1 MKNTSPTA
9 ILLNVGHLMDHW
21 VLAAFAYTWFQI
33 AAAWGTQWT
42 ELTPYNFGAT
52 FMFGTGSILAG
63 RLGDLWGRRIM
74 MIIFFAGMGV
84 SCLLI
89 AVCSTPWQIGT
100 ALTLMGA
107 FASIYHPVGIPMLVQ
122 NTRTPGLAIGIN
134 GLAGN
139 LGIALAAV
147 STGLLVKYFGW
158 RTAFMVPGA
167 LALLTGAVFARY
179 APREQDAPARRAQ
192 THVHLPR
199 HLAVRT
205 FAVMVASATTGS
217 LIFNFTT
224 NGNAQLMA
232 ERFDG
237 LISDPAILGA
247 LLAGIYTLAA
257 FAQVVV
263 GRLID
268 RVPVKPLFLAI
279 VASQV
284 VVFALASGS
293 SGWLW
298 YAATIGCMITVFGSI
313 PFNDA
318 MVVRYIDDS
327 MRSRVSGT
335 RIAVSFGIS
344 SLAVYLLGPLVKS
357 AGFSVL
363 LMGMAGI
370 AAVTTSIVMLLPGEA
385 RMNAGLADTRV
396 ALPE

>member
-1 MKNTSPTA
+1 MFSIRGGFDQHSVADRRSTDCARRVFLDLSP
-9 ILLNVGHLMDHW
+9 GRHSD
-21 VLAAFAYTWFQI
+21 
-33 AAAWGTQWT
+33 
-42 ELTPYNFGAT
+42 
-52 FMFGTGSILAG
+52 AG
-63 RLGDLWGRRIM
+63 
-74 MIIFFAGMGV
+74 
-84 SCLLI
+84 
-89 AVCSTPWQIGT
+89 
-100 ALTLMGA
+100 
-107 FASIYHPVGIPMLVQ
+107 Q
-122 NTRTPGLAIGIN
+122 NTRTPGTAIGIN
-134 GLAGN
+134 GTAGN

-284 VVFALASGS
+284 VVFALRLRQQRMA
-293 SGWLW
+293 L
-298 YAATIGCMITVFGSI
+298 
-313 PFNDA
+313 
-318 MVVRYIDDS
+318 VRRDHRLHDH
-327 MRSRVSGT
+327 
-335 RIAVSFGIS
+335 RIRFH
-344 SLAVYLLGPLVKS
+344 
-357 AGFSVL
+357 SVQRRD
-363 LMGMAGI
+363 GG
-370 AAVTTSIVMLLPGEA
+370 
-385 RMNAGLADTRV
+385 
-396 ALPE
+396 ALHR